1 MSAPEGAKDTYI
13 ADAETARVVFEA
25 REPHDAFLRYAEEHQ
40 VYVKPSDMRAIAE
53 RADAAEREAVAEY
66 TGAVAT
72 AAARAR
78 DPRYMERK
86 ELSQVPGFNAAPTRV
101 EVSGPDGTV
110 GLANY
115 LGNSRLTGP
124 LNADSAAHLRLSHRS
139 EGPEDVVGAIVVSD
153 RHNGVAIEYSYAHND
168 RTVGMEIVVD
178 ERQADQLLPAI
189 MGNPGI
195 LHQHAARIARGGA
208 GRQHDARTF
217 AAFQAAEPTTNDL
230 GPDTAVV
237 FQSQREG
244 DGAYE
249 NHLLPLVPITPE
261 AAAAPPALAR

>member
-13 ADAETARVVFEA
+13 ADAETARVVYEA
-25 REPHDAFLRYAEEHQ
+25 REPHDAFLRYAEEHE
-40 VYVKPSDMRAIAE
+40 VYLKPSDVREIQE
-53 RADAAEREAVAEY
+53 RADEAERTAVGEHV
-66 TGAVAT
+66 GSVAT

-101 EVSGPDGTV
+101 QVSGPDGTV

-115 LGNSRLTGP
+115 LGNARLKGRV
-124 LNADSAAHLRLSHRS
+124 NADSASYLRRNHRH
-139 EGPEDVVGAIVVSD
+139 EGPEDVVGAIVVGD
-153 RHNGVAIEYSYAHND
+153 RHDGVAIEYSYAHND

-178 ERQADQLLPAI
+178 ERQADQLVPAI

-217 AAFQAAEPTTNDL
+217 VAFQAAEPTTNDI
-230 GPDTAVV
+230 GPDSVVV
-237 FQSQREG
+237 FQSEREG
-244 DGAYE
+244 AGQYE
-249 NHLLPLVPITPE
+249 KHLLPLVPITPE